1 MFAKILVPQDFT
13 NLARRPLE
21 LAKELASAVGGEV
34 IVLAVVDDSFPNP
47 DVFSFQMPWANYHRH
62 LRDQATRKL
71 TALVEEVGV
80 SGASVQVVRGKPAA
94 KIVEYAA
101 QEHCDLIVMATE
113 GTRGLRQ
120 ALLGSVARRV
130 VHEAPCPVLL
140 VRLTGEEET
149 SHESPQQRG

>member
-1 MFAKILVPQDFT
+1 MFTKILVPQDFT

-21 LAKELASAVGGEV
+21 LAGELAAASQGEV
-34 IVLAVVDDSFPNP
+34 VVLSVVDDSFPNP
-47 DVFSFQMPWANYHRH
+47 DVFSFQMPWADFHRH
-62 LRDQATRKL
+62 LRDEATRKL

-80 SGASVQVVRGKPAA
+80 AEAKVQVVRGKPAA

-101 QEHCDLIVMATE
+101 EEGCDLIVMATQ

-140 VRLTGEEET
+140 VRLAAGGGEGE
-149 SHESPQQRG
+149 

>member
-21 LAKELASAVGGEV
+21 LAKGLAALTHGEV
-34 IVLAVVDDSFPNP
+34 VVLAVVDDSFPYP
-47 DVFSFQMPWANYHRH
+47 DVFSLQMPWADFHRH
-62 LRDQATRKL
+62 LRDTATQKL
-71 TALVEEVGV
+71 NALVEEVNVG
-80 SGASVQVVRGKPAA
+80 GAKVQVVRGKPAA

-101 QEHCDLIVMATE
+101 QERCDLIVMATH

-140 VRLTGEEET
+140 LRLPAEEGGEP
-149 SHESPQQRG
+149 S